1 MISSR
6 IILNSRLVHSSNNL
20 SSFNHEQKEELNN
33 SNKSENFVIE
43 LSLNEDNE
51 NYVLGY
57 N

>member
-1 MISSR
+1 MISNRITQSR
-6 IILNSRLVHSSNNL
+6 RLVLSAKNL
-20 SSFNHEQKEELNN
+20 KQELKEESDN
-33 SNKSENFVIE
+33 SNKNENRVIE

>member
-1 MISSR
+1 MISNR
-6 IILNSRLVHSSNNL
+6 NSQNSLLVLSSNNL
-20 SSFNHEQKEELNN
+20 YSFKHELKEELSN
-33 SNKSENFVIE
+33 SNKNQNIVVE

>member
-6 IILNSRLVHSSNNL
+6 ITPNSRLVHSSSNL
-20 SSFNHEQKEELNN
+20 FSFNREQKEKLNN